1 MADERN
7 LELKSIIA
15 KFNQSS
21 SALDSLTEKLSAI
34 SSASTEIT
42 RAEAGITESHLQAR
56 RMVDEVKSISVELRR
71 ATVSVESALE
81 SVATFLNGTELNAM
95 RMGIEKVSNALDNQ
109 ISDLNKK
116 LEDKS
121 IIEKNL
127 IEQVSTLQGKITAV
141 PEKFKKKLGWI

>member
-21 SALDSLTEKLSAI
+21 SALDSLTEKLGAI

-71 ATVSVESALE
+71 ATLAVESALE
-81 SVATFLNGTELNAM
+81 SVATFLHGTELNAM

-116 LEDKS
+116 LEVKNISEKTMMEQLS
-121 IIEKNL
+121 I
-127 IEQVSTLQGKITAV
+127 LQAKVNAV
-141 PEKFKKKLGWI
+141 PEKVKKKLGWV